1 MVIAKVKVA
10 NDKKITTIKKDYFQ
24 KSLVMLIVKSTQRTI
39 LTFIMS
45 YFEFFC
51 ENKRP
56 RNLKIRSIY
65 SNF

>member
-1 MVIAKVKVA
+1 MVNAKVKVA
-10 NDKKITTIKKDYFQ
+10 NDNKIATIKKDYFQ
-24 KSLVMLIVKSTQRTI
+24 KSSVMLIVKSTHRTI

-56 RNLKIRSIY
+56 RNLKIRSIF